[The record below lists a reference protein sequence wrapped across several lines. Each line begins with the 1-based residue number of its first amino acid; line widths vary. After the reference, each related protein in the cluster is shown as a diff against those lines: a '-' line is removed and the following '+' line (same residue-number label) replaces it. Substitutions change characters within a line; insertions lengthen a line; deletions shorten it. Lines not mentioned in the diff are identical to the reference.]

1 MGDKPKN
8 KQQTQEPE
16 PNSAVMD
23 SEELLDLRKKIDAC
37 DKQIIELIQQRVLVA
52 ADIAKAKIASDADA
66 SFYRPER
73 EAQVLR
79 RVRERNSALRERLD
93 GLVSDDEMV
102 RLMREVMS
110 VSLAAEM
117 PMTVAYLGP
126 EGTYTQAAVVKH
138 FGQAVVSLDVKTIGD
153 VFRVVEQGRAHFGV
167 VPVENS
173 TEGVITHT
181 LDCFASSNLKV
192 CGEVQL
198 PINHQ
203 LLSNADGLTNVET
216 VYAHPQALAQCR
228 QWLERYLPDAEIVSA
243 SSNAEAAI
251 IAAKEKN
258 VAAIASDIAAR
269 LYQINILASGI
280 EDEQNNTTRFLI
292 IGSDS
297 YAASGEDKT
306 SIMVSAPNKVGSLF
320 ELLKPLYD
328 AGVDMSRIESRPSRQ
343 TNWEYVF
350 FIDMIGHVDDP
361 KVTSALEELE
371 SRAAFFKLIGSYPVG
386 VL

>member
-1 MGDKPKN
+1 MSDK
-8 KQQTQEPE
+8 TQI
-16 PNSAVMD
+16 D
-23 SEELLDLRKKIDAC
+23 SQELLDLRDKIDQC
-37 DKQIIELIQQRVLVA
+37 DQQIARLIQQRVLIA
-52 ADIAKAKIASDADA
+52 ADIAKAKLAVDANA

-79 RVRERNSALRERLD
+79 RVRARNEALREELN

-102 RLMREVMS
+102 RLMREIMS
-110 VSLAAEM
+110 ISLAAEM

-126 EGTYTQAAVVKH
+126 EGTYTQAAVIKH
-138 FGQAVVSLDVKTIGD
+138 FGQAVLSLDVKTISD
-153 VFRVVEQGRAHFGV
+153 VFRVVEQKRAHFGV

-181 LDCFASSNLKV
+181 LDCFATSDLKV

-203 LLSNADGLTNVET
+203 LLSNADGLTAVEK

-228 QWLERYLPDAEIVSA
+228 EWLERYLPNAETVPA

-251 IAAKEKN
+251 TASKDARF
-258 VAAIASDIAAR
+258 AAIAGDMAAKLYDINVLAA
-269 LYQINILASGI
+269 SI
-280 EDEQNNTTRFLI
+280 EDERNNTTRFLI

-306 SIMVSAPNKVGSLF
+306 TIMVSTPNKAGSLF

-343 TNWEYVF
+343 NNWEYVF
-350 FIDMIGHVDDP
+350 FIDLIGHIDTPEV
-361 KVTSALEELE
+361 SEALAQLE
-371 SRAAFFKLIGSYPVG
+371 AQSAFFKLIGSYPVG
-386 VL
+386 AL